1 VAGFSRILGMVPVI
15 MRALAVALSI
25 LAAGGCATTD
35 GREDEG
41 TTRKFIESFD
51 GEPVVPRAANRLYI
65 APPVDAT
72 GSPDLAEKLLIKVRE
87 GVSLDGRLGVDS
99 DDLHADL
106 RLEIRISKYLV
117 ERLAYDAIGRAVKKR
132 LWMTADV
139 KLVKLDRKKKTIF
152 FEPDIQSFREFSD
165 LVMPIEPES
174 LVREY
179 VLNELALRITSK
191 TVTGW
196 YTDLMTDIEQRKK

>member
-1 VAGFSRILGMVPVI
+1 VAGFSRMSGMVPVM
-15 MRALAVALSI
+15 MRALAVARSV

-35 GREDEG
+35 VREDDS
-41 TTRKFIESFD
+41 TTQKFIESFD

-72 GSPDLAEKLLIKVRE
+72 GSRDLAEKLLIKVRE

-99 DDLHADL
+99 DELHADL

-132 LWMTADV
+132 IWMTADA

-152 FEPDIQSFREFSD
+152 YEPDIQSFRVFSD
-165 LVMPIEPES
+165 LVMPIETEN
-174 LVREY
+174 LAREY
-179 VLNELALRITSK
+179 VLNELAMRIMTK

-196 YTDLMTDIEQRKK
+196 YTNLLTDIEQRKK